1 MSVSKIAF
9 VLTAVASLA
18 AADSAAETAELQA
31 IIGDINSHLSD
42 YLGLETGNSGF
53 KIPADVLSVY
63 QQVMTYTDDAYTT
76 LFSELDYDAITKTIV
91 KLPWY
96 TTRLSSEIAAAV
108 ASVSPASSAAPSSA
122 ASSSSAAP
130 SSSAASSSSAAPSS
144 SAASSSSAAP
154 SSSAAS
160 SSSAAPSS
168 SAASSSS
175 AAPSSSAASSSAV
188 STSSAAPSTSAASTT
203 SSVSSTV
210 ETASNAGQRVNA
222 GAASF
227 GAIVA
232 GAAALLL

>member
-9 VLTAVASLA
+9 VLTAIASLA
-18 AADSAAETAELQA
+18 AAETAAQTAELQA

-53 KIPADVLSVY
+53 QIPADVLSVY

-76 LFSELDYDAITKTIV
+76 LFSELDFDAITKTIV

-108 ASVSPASSAAPSSA
+108 ASVSPASSSA
-122 ASSSSAAP
+122 ASSSAAP
-130 SSSAASSSSAAPSS
+130 SSSSAASSSAAPSS
-144 SAASSSSAAP
+144 SSAASSSAAP
-154 SSSAAS
+154 SSSSAA

-168 SAASSSS
+168 S
-175 AAPSSSAASSSAV
+175 SAV
-188 STSSAAPSTSAASTT
+188 SSSVAPAT
-203 SSVSSTV
+203 SSVSTSTV
-210 ETASNAGQRVNA
+210 ETASNAGQRINA

-227 GAIVA
+227 GAVVA